1 MVRFYAVR
9 MFLSFSRPIYISHKS
24 SSLVCYTVIWEYGYA
39 ISIIYTHIYLLCR
52 FLQEQEIYQFRNLP
66 KVTISFC
73 KISTIIPTS
82 LSAETTK
89 WTWKLL
95 QSPQDWYHPAY
106 APSTSTCVIF
116 RPYLWISR
124 ELLMIYEIWWHG
136 CLVHLLGLRK
146 FTRIQYCILEGISA
160 GSRPVY
166 CENGNRTRTV
176 YCAMY
181 LQDTNLYI
189 IIGFR
194 TGTVYCDV
202 YLQDSGR
209 SCANDNTGFC
219 KFRFYIY
226 NR

>member
-1 MVRFYAVR
+1 MVRFYYAVR

-24 SSLVCYTVIWEYGYA
+24 SSLVCYTVMRICVCY
-39 ISIIYTHIYLLCR
+39 IYHLHSYLLTWPVSSD
-52 FLQEQEIYQFRNLP
+52 FYLFPNLVN
-66 KVTISFC
+66 VTISFC

-89 WTWKLL
+89 WTWNLL
-95 QSPQDWYHPAY
+95 QSPHHWYHPAY
-106 APSTSTCVIF
+106 PPSTSTCVIF
-116 RPYLWISR
+116 RPYIWISR
-124 ELLMIYEIWWHG
+124 ELLKIYEIWWHG

-160 GSRPVY
+160 GFRPVY
-166 CENGNRTRTV
+166 CGNGNRTRTV

-202 YLQDSGR
+202 YLQDSRR
-209 SCANDNTGFC
+209 SCADDNTGFC